1 MDTFLFQVLFLVVF
15 LCMFPMLAIEDFVQ
29 LCRLSVFINKALVL
43 TLAKHYTNSIGKE
56 NIK

>member
-1 MDTFLFQVLFLVVF
+1 VDTFLFQVLFLVVF
-15 LCMFPMLAIEDFVQ
+15 LCMFPMLAIEDFLFSSVGF
-29 LCRLSVFINKALVL
+29 VFINKALVL